1 MRALGERKGVQRWN
15 PVWKEGVVCGGGW
28 RCDEERRRRVVRL
41 ERREE
46 SSGGG
51 WGGVHRSVGW

>member
-28 RCDEERRRRVVRL
+28 RCDEEEEETEGGAV
-41 ERREE
+41 REE
-46 SSGGG
+46 RG
-51 WGGVHRSVGW
+51 